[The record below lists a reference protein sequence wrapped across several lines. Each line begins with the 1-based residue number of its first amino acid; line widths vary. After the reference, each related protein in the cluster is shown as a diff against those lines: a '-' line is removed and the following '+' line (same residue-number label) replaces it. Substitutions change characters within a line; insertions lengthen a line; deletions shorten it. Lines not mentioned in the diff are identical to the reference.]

1 MIKERIK
8 IVIPGDDPPQIQDST
23 HLERLKAYGDLTLYT
38 DRPKDRMEKIARVIG
53 AEIIMNTRSNIT
65 WGHVF
70 ERNEG
75 ISLHEYAR
83 LKMKEKQ
90 RNRQENK

>member
-1 MIKERIK
+1 MNLINPSEEQEAEWAR
-8 IVIPGDDPPQIQDST
+8 
-23 HLERLKAYGDLTLYT
+23 
-38 DRPKDRMEKIARVIG
+38 DRRYHFARFCWIHRNKIAPK
-53 AEIIMNTRSNIT
+53 SQLT

-90 RNRQENK
+90 RNQQENK